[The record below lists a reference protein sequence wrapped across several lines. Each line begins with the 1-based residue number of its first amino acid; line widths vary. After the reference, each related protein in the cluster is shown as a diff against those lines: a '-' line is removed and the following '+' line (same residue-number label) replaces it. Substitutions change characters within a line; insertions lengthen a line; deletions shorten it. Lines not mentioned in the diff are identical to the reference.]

1 MGFLKMREL
10 TFIHLKEQYL
20 AVHEGHVQVSCFCL
34 NECMTGFMNFET
46 SYSNHSTLPCPTEA
60 TAIHLPLPW
69 SET

>member
-34 NECMTGFMNFET
+34 NEGITDLLNFET
-46 SYSNHSTLPCPTEA
+46 SN
-60 TAIHLPLPW
+60 
-69 SET
+69 SEVLDP